1 MTATTQTA
9 TTQTAT
15 TDTTVADTTVADTT
29 VADTTDFNF
38 STLDDARVAKACRRM
53 TSPLLLRLFMLFKLP
68 LGLFAGLRV
77 SHLDPQR
84 CSARLP
90 YGWRTTNPFRSMYFA
105 AQSMAAELSTGALA
119 SLAVDLAPQSV
130 SMLITGL
137 EADFGK
143 KATSWTT
150 FTCEDGTALFA
161 AVARTVETGQPV
173 TVKTATVGRMDDG
186 TEVARFT
193 FTWSFK
199 RRASKPTA

>member
-1 MTATTQTA
+1 MTESAAATAT
-9 TTQTAT
+9 
-15 TDTTVADTTVADTT
+15 
-29 VADTTDFNF
+29 DFDF
-38 STLDDARVAKACRRM
+38 STLDDARVSKACKRM

-77 SHLDPQR
+77 SHLDTRR

-119 SLAVDLAPQSV
+119 SLAVEVAPKSV

-137 EADFGK
+137 EAEFGK
-143 KATSWTT
+143 KATAWTT
-150 FTCEDGTALFA
+150 FTCEDGAALFA
-161 AVARTVETGQPV
+161 AVAQTVETGEPV
-173 TVKTATVGRMDDG
+173 TVKTSTVGRMDDG

-199 RRASKPTA
+199 RRSSK